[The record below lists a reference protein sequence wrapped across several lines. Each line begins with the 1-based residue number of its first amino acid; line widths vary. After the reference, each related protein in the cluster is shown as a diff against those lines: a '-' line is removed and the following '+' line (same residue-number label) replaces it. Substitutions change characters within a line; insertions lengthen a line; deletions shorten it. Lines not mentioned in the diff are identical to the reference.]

1 MSTCIA
7 VMNPTFQPSM
17 RIITAITNSN
27 PAIVTT
33 SFPHNYKTGTIVRLD
48 IPPADGMQQADQFF
62 GPIIVLSSTTF
73 SVPLDTTM
81 FDVFAIPGSPPPYIN
96 TCAQAVPIGEVNEI
110 LTAAVQNV
118 LPYPAS

>member
-1 MSTCIA
+1 
-7 VMNPTFQPSM
+7 M

-33 SFPHNYKTGTIVRLD
+33 SFAHQYKSGTIVRLD
-48 IPPADGMQQADQFF
+48 IPPADGMPQADQFF
-62 GPIIVLSSTTF
+62 GPIVVLSPTTF
-73 SVPLDTTM
+73 SLPLDTTN
-81 FDVFAIPGSPPPYIN
+81 FTPFSIPVSPPSSVN

-118 LPYPAS
+118 LPYGAT

>member
-1 MSTCIA
+1 MTIA
-7 VMNPTFQPSM
+7 AIPFPIFQPAM

-33 SFPHNYKTGTIVRLD
+33 SFNNQYISGTIVRLD
-48 IPPADGMQQADQFF
+48 IPLGFGMQQMNQQFA
-62 GPIIVLSSTTF
+62 PITVLSPTSFSIAIDSTSF
-73 SVPLDTTM
+73 DSFIVPGGNLQYAQSV
-81 FDVFAIPGSPPPYIN
+81 A
-96 TCAQAVPIGEVNEI
+96 IGEISQI